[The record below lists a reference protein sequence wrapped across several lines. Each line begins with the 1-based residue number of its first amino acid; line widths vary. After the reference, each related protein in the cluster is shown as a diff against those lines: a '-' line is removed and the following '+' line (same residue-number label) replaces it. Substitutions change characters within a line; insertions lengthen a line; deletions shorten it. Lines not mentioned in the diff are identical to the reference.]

1 MRWKWQWT
9 IFALSVKHR
18 RAPVDS
24 GYGQIRANQLKHT
37 CSLFFFPKFRL
48 YFFRREKGKI
58 GWTHFIL
65 QFQKPPPSQIPL
77 RQWDSVS
84 PYPQRLGAGVRKGH
98 AQCAFQ
104 SACIQ
109 LTGPKSDIRTA
120 SLHPFGNPKKPRGR
134 PAFHVVRRNI
144 SQIFLT
150 PPYIPGVKDV
160 KGMDIAIV
168 KPNQSNSLFNVTK
181 VSVSFPVFPC
191 PIFFVTQ
198 RRRAYDW
205 VFRFMVGQTHLC
217 PWNGCGS

>member
-1 MRWKWQWT
+1 MKNFCAVSYASKST
-9 IFALSVKHR
+9 C
-18 RAPVDS
+18 
-24 GYGQIRANQLKHT
+24 GYGQICANQLKHT
-37 CSLFFFPKFRL
+37 CSFVFFPKFRL
-48 YFFRREKGKI
+48 YFFRGEEGKI
-58 GWTHFIL
+58 RWTHFIL

-104 SACIQ
+104 STRIQ

-120 SLHPFGNPKKPRGR
+120 SLHPFWKQKNAGKTGISRGQD
-134 PAFHVVRRNI
+134 FSH
-144 SQIFLT
+144 

-160 KGMDIAIV
+160 KGMGIAIV
-168 KPNQSNSLFNVTK
+168 KPNQPNSPFNVTK
-181 VSVSFPVFPC
+181 VSVSFPAFPC

-205 VFRFMVGQTHLC
+205 LFRFMVGQTHLC